1 MASTRE
7 INKEMSVG
15 ELCDGR
21 LMSLQDLKNL
31 LEASTK
37 YLKFTSSSKAPTW
50 IMCVNSY
57 FNYKFPKQSE
67 KVNIKVSTYHD
78 VKEVKWNRA
87 EKQAE
92 VSRKLL
98 VMGTKMKEE
107 NWKDQKYTLRYWM
120 IFEIQPEGVYQTDK
134 KSHDRWDVEFE
145 SAKPDGFEY
154 QHIQEKCKDYGNF
167 MVRKRGSCM
176 FQVNYH
182 IRKAERLI
190 CKDIPMT
197 DTDQGQVP
205 TVREYYQELQSMM
218 EALRHA
224 IQQLGVLEYPKFI
237 KEIFKANG
245 CELKRLDSFV
255 F

>member
-1 MASTRE
+1 MASTIR
-7 INKEMSVG
+7 KEMSV
-15 ELCDGR
+15 EQLCDGY
-21 LMSLQDLKNL
+21 LMSLLDLENL
-31 LEASTK
+31 LGASTK

-57 FNYKFPKQSE
+57 FNYQFPNQSE
-67 KVNIKVSTYHD
+67 KVKIKVSTYHD

-92 VSRKLL
+92 VSQKLL

-134 KSHDRWDVEFE
+134 KSHERWNVEFE
-145 SAKPDGFEY
+145 SAKPQGFEY
-154 QHIQEKCKDYGNF
+154 QHIHERSKDYGNF
-167 MVRKRGSCM
+167 IVRKRGSCM

-182 IRKAERLI
+182 IRNESGW
-190 CKDIPMT
+190 KDIPM
-197 DTDQGQVP
+197 TDQGQVP
-205 TVREYYQELQSMM
+205 TVSDDYLGLQSKM
-218 EALRHA
+218 EALQHA
-224 IQQLGVLEYPKFI
+224 IQRLGVLEYPKFI
-237 KEIFKANG
+237 DTMKDIFTENG
-245 CELKRLDSFV
+245 CEFELKRLDSFV